1 MHPYLH
7 QISKINL
14 FKTLSL
20 DTLEEHIFKNSTIK
34 SFEKGDIIKSRGDA
48 LNYMIVLLFGKI
60 QTEIIDFNG
69 KIFIIEQ
76 IKAPFVP
83 AIGFIFSKVPLPI
96 DIVAVEKT
104 TILFIKKEEIFS
116 LLMKNKEFLEI
127 FLGNIGNK
135 VNFLSNKLQINT
147 LKTIREKIF
156 YYLIHLYNQQM
167 SDKIHLPNSLEELS
181 QLFGIARPSLSR
193 VFSELE
199 REGIILKNKNEIKII
214 NKDYISNLFEKEKIE

>member
-1 MHPYLH
+1 MHPYLN

-14 FKTLSL
+14 FKSLSL
-20 DTLEEHIFKNSTIK
+20 DTIEQHIFKDSIIK
-34 SFEKGDIIKSRGDA
+34 SFEKGEVIKGRGDC
-48 LNYMIVLLFGKI
+48 LNHMIVLLFGKI
-60 QTEIIDFNG
+60 QTEIVDFNG
-69 KIFIIEQ
+69 KIFVIEQ

-83 AIGFIFSKVPLPI
+83 AIGFIFSKVSLPM
-96 DIVAVEKT
+96 DIIAVEKT

-127 FLGNIGNK
+127 FLENIGNK

-156 YYLIHLYNQQM
+156 YYLIQLYNQQM
-167 SDKIHLPNSLEELS
+167 SDKIVLQNSLEELS

-193 VFSELE
+193 VFSDLE
-199 REGIILKNKNEIKII
+199 KEGIILKKKNEIKIL
-214 NKDYISNLFEKEKIE
+214 NKDYISNLFENKK